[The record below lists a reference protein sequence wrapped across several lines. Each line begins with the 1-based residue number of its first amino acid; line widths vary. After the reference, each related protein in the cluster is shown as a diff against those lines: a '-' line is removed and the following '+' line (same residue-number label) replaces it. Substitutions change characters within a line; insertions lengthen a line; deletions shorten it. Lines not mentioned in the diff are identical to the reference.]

1 MEKGRKYLVPVDF
14 SEDSARGLKYALSL
28 AQETQ
33 AELIVLHVEENRNT
47 ENYWHLIAVME
58 GYPICRNAA
67 GVNSDQLRHARALDL
82 ANFVQQA
89 VNLRHRVR
97 ITKRVELGSK
107 RKEIARVAK
116 EEKVDLVVFSVPKP
130 SVFSYIVEQ
139 GKLLKMIWRLPCPM
153 LLRNGATEAPFKAL
167 SPLGLANMRR

>member
-1 MEKGRKYLVPVDF
+1 MEKGRKFLVPVDF
-14 SEDSARGLKYALSL
+14 SENSASGLKYALSL

-33 AELIVLHVEENRNT
+33 AELVVLHVGEKPDMQA
-47 ENYWHLIAVME
+47 YWHMLAIME
-58 GYPICRNAA
+58 GYPAHRAPA
-67 GVNSDQLRHARALDL
+67 GNIGDQLRRARVLDL

-89 VNLRHRVR
+89 VRQRGPVK

-130 SVFSYIVEQ
+130 SFFSYLMEQ
-139 GKLLKMIWRLPCPM
+139 GKLLKMIWQLPCPM
-153 LLRNGATEAPFKAL
+153 LLRTVGTEAALKAL
-167 SPLGLANMRR
+167 SPLNLANMRR

>member
-1 MEKGRKYLVPVDF
+1 MEKGRKFLIPVDF
-14 SEDSARGLKYALSL
+14 SEHSASGLKYAVAL

-33 AELIVLHVEENRNT
+33 AELVVLHVAEKPNT

-67 GVNSDQLRHARALDL
+67 GVNSDQLRHARSLDL

-97 ITKRVELGSK
+97 ITKRVELGTK

-130 SVFSYIVEQ
+130 SFFSYLVEQ
-139 GKLLKMIWRLPCPM
+139 GKLLKMIWQLPCPM
-153 LLRNGATEAPFKAL
+153 LLRAAGTEAALKAL
-167 SPLGLANMRR
+167 GPLGLANVRR